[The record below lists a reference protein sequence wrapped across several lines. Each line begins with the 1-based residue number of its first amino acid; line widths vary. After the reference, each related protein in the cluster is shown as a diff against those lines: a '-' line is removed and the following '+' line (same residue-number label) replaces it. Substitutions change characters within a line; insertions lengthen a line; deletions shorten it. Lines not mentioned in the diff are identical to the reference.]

1 MNFIHWV
8 VLDPSAGWIRTFVYC
23 MIALPL
29 TNTLLRWLG
38 WDKDEDVDED
48 EES

>member
-8 VLDPSAGWIRTFVYC
+8 VLDPSAGWIRIPVYC
-23 MIALPL
+23 IVALRL
-29 TNTLLRWLG
+29 TNVVMRWFG
-38 WDKDEDVDED
+38 WDQDRDVDED